1 MKRTSGWHRL
11 RRLRGGRLSTPHSR
25 KPCRSSG
32 WVSPSAP
39 SRSAAPA
46 RPRPLGCRQRLQRLQ
61 RFAQLICR
69 RCARQSAAGHLRRG
83 AGGDARQVPRQ
94 AGRHRAGRRGERR
107 PRRPAAGLRRALASC
122 CAAALQA
129 PADEWLGCA
138 QDLIKNFEVEYIA
151 GGATM
156 NSIRVAQWMSQ
167 KAGATAY
174 FGCIGKDDSGEQL
187 KAACSAAGVNG
198 QFLEDAVRP
207 SAPPCLARGRLSPRS
222 PWPEHG
228 AARRRR
234 RRASARRW

>member
-1 MKRTSGWHRL
+1 M
-11 RRLRGGRLSTPHSR
+11 
-25 KPCRSSG
+25 
-32 WVSPSAP
+32 V
-39 SRSAAPA
+39 
-46 RPRPLGCRQRLQRLQ
+46 LQL
-61 RFAQLICR
+61 
-69 RCARQSAAGHLRRG
+69 
-83 AGGDARQVPRQ
+83 
-94 AGRHRAGRRGERR
+94 
-107 PRRPAAGLRRALASC
+107 
-122 CAAALQA
+122 

-198 QFLEDAVRP
+198 QFLEDAVR
-207 SAPPCLARGRLSPRS
+207 STPPCLARGRLSPQVPR
-222 PWPEHG
+222 PEHG

>member
-1 MKRTSGWHRL
+1 MSLLGMGESL
-11 RRLRGGRLSTPHSR
+11 RALALGR
-25 KPCRSSG
+25 
-32 WVSPSAP
+32 A
-39 SRSAAPA
+39 RSAAPA
-46 RPRPLGCRQRLQRLQ
+46 WLPSASSTSSALRTAHLPPLRQAIRCWTSPPW
-61 RFAQLICR
+61 CR
-69 RCARQSAAGHLRRG
+69 RRCSPSTTSSRATSCWPARRTAATTTSCRSTTCARLLLRCGAA
-83 AGGDARQVPRQ
+83 
-94 AGRHRAGRRGERR
+94 
-107 PRRPAAGLRRALASC
+107 
-122 CAAALQA
+122 A

-207 SAPPCLARGRLSPRS
+207 SGPPCLARGRLSPRS